1 MEPDVYARMAE
12 LEQDHWW
19 FVARRAILAEVLTRL
34 VDLPLAART
43 LEAGCGTG
51 GNLAMLSR
59 FGEVCAFEPAAQA
72 RRMARGKGAFDV
84 REGRLPN
91 EIPFEPSGFD
101 LVVALDVLEHVDE
114 DLESMRALTN
124 QLRPGGWAL
133 ITVPA
138 FSFLWSEHDVHH
150 HHKRRYGRNQ
160 LVDRI
165 VAAGLSPDFVTFFNS
180 LLFPVIAGV
189 RVAKTALRL
198 TDIEDDKMPARLV
211 NRTLTAVFAS
221 ERHLVGRL
229 PLPFGVSL
237 LVVARK
243 PEK

>member
-1 MEPDVYARMAE
+1 MERDVYARMAE

-19 FVARRAILAEVLTRL
+19 FVARRAILVEALTRL
-34 VDLPLAART
+34 VDLPPTARV

-59 FGEVCAFEPAAQA
+59 FGEVSAFEPSAQA
-72 RRMARGKGAFDV
+72 RRMARGNGTFDV
-84 REGRLPN
+84 REGQLPD
-91 EIPFEPSGFD
+91 EIPFEPGGFD
-101 LVVALDVLEHVDE
+101 LVAALDVLEHVDQ
-114 DLESMRALTN
+114 DLKSMRALWS

-138 FSFLWSEHDVHH
+138 FAFLWSGHDERH
-150 HHKRRYGRNQ
+150 HHKRRYARDD
-160 LVDRI
+160 LVAGLR
-165 VAAGLSPDFVTFFNS
+165 AAGLSPVFVTYFNS
-180 LLFPVIAGV
+180 VLFPVIAGV
-189 RVAKTALRL
+189 RVLKNALRL
-198 TDIEDDKMPARLV
+198 TDVEDDKMPAQLV
-211 NRTLTAVFAS
+211 NRTLRAVFAS

-243 PEK
+243 AEA